1 MHSSLIT
8 GSMPG
13 IAASTSDTWEL
24 GSPPNAVDAPE
35 KSFEREVTWAWT
47 SMPITTSQSPLAL
60 LMSFDFIGELPIRG
74 RRARDICPHDPCQAP
89 LPALVNRSNH
99 APQVCRSSACAHPPQ
114 EPRSGAGVGLVGTIG
129 VDDERQQGT
138 EWDAWRHIGRSDRG
152 RPRNIP

>member
-1 MHSSLIT
+1 MHSSFIT

-60 LMSFDFIGELPIRG
+60 LMSFDFIGKLPSTHRRG

-89 LPALVNRSNH
+89 LPRLVKRLSH
-99 APQVCRSSACAHPPQ
+99 APQVCRSSACAHP
-114 EPRSGAGVGLVGTIG
+114 R
-129 VDDERQQGT
+129 
-138 EWDAWRHIGRSDRG
+138 
-152 RPRNIP
+152 RNLDPARALA